1 MFNLLPVK
9 VISGTS
15 AENLLSDNT
24 MYIIENGKP
33 LRLKNG
39 FYNGYLKDVYYNLNI
54 NNQGDLV
61 IMKLYSGEIIT
72 LGDINKKDN
81 DDNVKIYVPR
91 KKQ

>member
-33 LRLKNG
+33 LRLKMV
-39 FYNGYLKDVYYNLNI
+39 FI
-54 NNQGDLV
+54 MV
-61 IMKLYSGEIIT
+61 I
-72 LGDINKKDN
+72 
-81 DDNVKIYVPR
+81 
-91 KKQ
+91 